1 MQYTKRPLQGGLL
14 KLAQLFSTPML
25 LLALLLVTTSCDKIK
40 QTKEIKLA
48 HTLDITHPVHEAM
61 EFMAKRVKE
70 KSGGK
75 LTIDIYPNSQLG
87 TERECLEL
95 LQIGSLG
102 MTKVSAAVMEGF
114 SPNFKVLSL
123 PYIFKDKAHYFD
135 VLGGDIGDDLLL
147 QGEKYWLHGLTFY
160 DAGSRSFYST
170 KKPIRTPG
178 DLAGMKIRVQDSKTA
193 IDMVQSFGGS
203 ATPVSWGEL
212 YTGLQQGVVDGAE
225 NNAPSFY
232 LSRHYEVA
240 KYYTLNDHTMVPDIL
255 MISSKVWEDLTEQ
268 EKKWLTEAVEE
279 SAVVQRKLWA
289 EAEKEALEAVKKAGV
304 EIINPDKE
312 AFSKLVEP
320 MYEGYKS
327 EPEVYELIQRIKAA
341 ENTSANSVK

>member
-1 MQYTKRPLQGGLL
+1 
-14 KLAQLFSTPML
+14 ML
-25 LLALLLVTTSCDKIK
+25 LTNVRTQKDLVRLVRLFLKPAFLFMILFLASSCHKIR

-48 HTLDITHPVHEAM
+48 HTLDMSHPVHEAM
-61 EFMAKRVKE
+61 VFMAERVKQ
-70 KSGGK
+70 KSNGK
-75 LTIDIYPNSQLG
+75 LTIEIYPNAQLG

-123 PYIFKDKAHYFD
+123 PYIFKDKEHYFKVLEGD
-135 VLGGDIGDDLLL
+135 VGNDLLR
-147 QGEKYWLHGLTFY
+147 QGEKYWLHGLTYY
-160 DAGSRSFYST
+160 DAGSRSIYST
-170 KKPIRTPG
+170 KKPITEPQ
-178 DLAGMKIRVQDSKTA
+178 DLRGMKIRVQDSKTA

-212 YTGLQQGVVDGAE
+212 YTALQQGVVDGAE
-225 NNAPSFY
+225 NNSPSFF

-255 MISSKVWEDLTEQ
+255 MISTKIWEKLSPQ
-268 EKKWLTEAVEE
+268 EKKWLQEAAEE
-279 SAVVQRKLWA
+279 SAVVQRKLWKTA
-289 EAEKEALEAVKKAGV
+289 EEEALAAVKKAGV
-304 EIINPDKE
+304 EIIIPDKE

-327 EPEVYELIQRIKAA
+327 EPEVYELIQRIRAQESKPV
-341 ENTSANSVK
+341 SSIH